1 MLQLTDKHNCCGCEA
16 CAQRCPHNCI
26 TMRQDSEGFLYP
38 HIDLTHCTNCGV
50 CERTCP
56 IINLPPSKK
65 YKYALAAKAKD
76 KDILIKS
83 SSGGIFSLIAEF
95 ILQQNGIVFGAK
107 FNDKWEV
114 IHDYTESSD
123 NLDEFR
129 RSKYVQS
136 HIGESF
142 KKAER
147 FLKSGKLVLFTGTPC
162 QINGLKLYLKKEY
175 ENLYTISIACHGV
188 PSPKIWQLYLN
199 EIITTNPQM
208 YISSINFRDKT
219 NGWTNYKFKL
229 ELHST
234 SDNQQKCIQMDYHDN
249 IFMKAFLQNL
259 ILRPSCEDCKIK
271 IPKNLSDIT
280 IGDLWGVSETY
291 PEFDSELGISFLLAN
306 TNKGDLLLNKLNIE
320 KRSIDLNKIRIYNGG
335 LLNKFLP
342 HKDREL
348 YFKNLSKMKK
358 FSCYTN
364 KFVQITFITK
374 LKNKFKQYIRK

>member
-1 MLQLTDKHNCCGCEA
+1 MKK
-16 CAQRCPHNCI
+16 
-26 TMRQDSEGFLYP
+26 
-38 HIDLTHCTNCGV
+38 
-50 CERTCP
+50 TCP
-56 IINLPPSKK
+56 IINLPHSQKSKQV
-65 YKYALAAKAKD
+65 LAAKIKD
-76 KDILIKS
+76 NDILLKS
-83 SSGGIFSLIAEF
+83 SSGGIFSLIAEY

-114 IHDYTESSD
+114 IHDYTENSD

-136 HIGESF
+136 RIGESF
-142 KKAER
+142 KKTEK

-188 PSPKIWQLYLN
+188 PSPKIWNLYLN
-199 EIITTNPQM
+199 EIITTNPNM

-219 NGWTNYKFKL
+219 NGWTNYRFKL

-234 SDNQQKCIQMDYHDN
+234 SCDQQTCIQMNYRDN

-271 IPKNLSDIT
+271 IHKNLSDIT

-291 PEFDSELGISFLLAN
+291 PELGSELGISFLLIN
-306 TNKGDLLLNKLNIE
+306 TNKGELLLNKLNVE
-320 KRSIDLNKIRIYNGG
+320 KHTIDLNKIRIYNGG
-335 LLNKFLP
+335 LLNKFQP
-342 HKDREL
+342 HKDREV

-364 KFVQITFITK
+364 RFVQITFITK
-374 LKNKFKQYIRK
+374 LKNKFRQYLKK